1 MQPTPDL
8 GVCAKS
14 QKEAF
19 PMRSN
24 MSHAAPDRIVQE
36 GVPAIDF
43 HDSMIAALPSLRQQ
57 ALALTRNRADADDLV
72 QMAVT
77 SALAAKASFEPGTNF
92 RAWIGTILRNRFLS
106 ECRRRRPSVN
116 VEDAPPAFLARSGGQ
131 EESLAMKELQ
141 RHLMRLPADQRLLLL
156 MISVQGVSY
165 EEASSQFGVPVGTLK
180 ARVSRTRTQLRS
192 WILGETVER
201 KEAAPLAMA
210 TERRALSGTSTLPG
224 TRASRRDPS
233 DAHRPRLV

>member
-1 MQPTPDL
+1 
-8 GVCAKS
+8 
-14 QKEAF
+14 
-19 PMRSN
+19 MRSN
-24 MSHAAPDRIVQE
+24 MPHSAPERTGKE
-36 GVPAIDF
+36 GASAIDF
-43 HDSMIAALPSLRQQ
+43 HDHMIAALPSLRQQ

-106 ECRRRRPSVN
+106 ECRRRRPTVN

-141 RHLMRLPADQRLLLL
+141 HHLMRLPADQRLLLM

-165 EEASSQFGVPVGTLK
+165 EEASAQFGVPVGTLK
-180 ARVSRTRTQLRS
+180 ARVSRTRAQLRS

-201 KEAAPLAMA
+201 PEAVPLAVSS
-210 TERRALSGTSTLPG
+210 ERRSSPPD
-224 TRASRRDPS
+224 TRVSRRDNA
-233 DAHRPRLV
+233 DVHLPRLV